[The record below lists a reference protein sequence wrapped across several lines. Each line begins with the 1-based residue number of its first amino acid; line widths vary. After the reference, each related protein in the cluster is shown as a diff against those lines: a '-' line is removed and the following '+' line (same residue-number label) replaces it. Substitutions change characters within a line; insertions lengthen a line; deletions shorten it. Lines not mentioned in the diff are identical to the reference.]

1 MSGRARWAVRV
12 ITFVL
17 AWFVGYVCLS
27 LPAVLLDEWSGLR
40 LEYRPGLFNLFTLTL
55 ALAAL
60 PAALL
65 AWRLPRWLAAR
76 DRRAG

>member
-1 MSGRARWAVRV
+1 MSDGVR
-12 ITFVL
+12 ILLTVL
-17 AWFVGYVCLS
+17 AFLASWFGGYIVLS

-40 LEYRPGLFNLFTLTL
+40 LEYRPGMVNLFTLTL

-65 AWRLPRWLAAR
+65 AWLVPQWLSSR
-76 DRRAG
+76 DRRPS